1 MEFLKV
7 IYQDV
12 LIGETKM
19 ELIMNQK
26 SRNKEIVDHAML
38 LYINYSKVAVLSAFE
53 ARIRIKSNN

>member
-1 MEFLKV
+1 MIF
-7 IYQDV
+7 QDV